1 MIRFLIRL
9 CGLFVFAAAFV
20 ALVIDGSR
28 SIAAG
33 GLLFTPL
40 NDVLTALWPGAV
52 AAWGQSFQDNGVAV
66 LRAALEWITARPT
79 YLVLGLPGLLLMLA
93 GRKRRPP
100 LGLKP
105 V

>member
-1 MIRFLIRL
+1 MIRFFIRM

-28 SIAAG
+28 SIAANA
-33 GLLFTPL
+33 LLVTPL
-40 NDVLTALWPGAV
+40 ADVLAVLFPGMAEQTG
-52 AAWGQSFQDNGVAV
+52 ASLQQTGMPV
-66 LRAALEWITARPT
+66 LRAALEWFTACPT
-79 YLVLGLPGLLLMLA
+79 YLILGPLGLLLMLA

-105 V
+105 L